1 MSLHCASPCERACL
15 IVWLLHHLIAA
26 RDMTPTQQR
35 PPLLVSRLNRATIS
49 LSTVQG
55 YAFCEYADTALT
67 NYVIQALNG
76 KPVGNK
82 FLTVKRALAPAPTS
96 PFDLQLG

>member
-1 MSLHCASPCERACL
+1 MCRQLVNVSLWPA
-15 IVWLLHHLIAA
+15 
-26 RDMTPTQQR
+26 
-35 PPLLVSRLNRATIS
+35 
-49 LSTVQG
+49 TVQG

-96 PFDLQLG
+96 PFDPQLG